1 MIVVRLMGGLGNQM
15 FQYALGR
22 RLALERGVPL
32 RVDLGWFAEVHE
44 RGVDTVREYMLEG
57 WRVAAQA
64 ASAEDLARFDTAALS
79 AGRVGRLLRRILPA
93 WQSAAVIYERGPAF
107 DPRALR
113 TKASAYL
120 HGFWQS
126 ERYFDSIAPALR
138 AEFVLAEPACAY
150 IAELVEYAADPSTV
164 SLHVRRGDYA
174 HNPATHAFHGLCSPE
189 YYAAAAALVAAKVP
203 SPRFLVFSDEPD
215 WAREHLR
222 LGWPARVVEHAPG
235 SSPHQEMWLM
245 SRCAHHVIANSSFSW
260 WGAWLR
266 PAPGKTVV
274 APRRWFRDP
283 SLDSPDRLPGT
294 WLRA

>member
-1 MIVVRLMGGLGNQM
+1 MGGLGNQM

-32 RVDLGWFAEVHE
+32 RLDLGWFAEARE
-44 RGVDTVREYMLEG
+44 RGVDTVREYMLGG
-57 WRVAAQA
+57 WRVSAPA
-64 ASAEDLARFDTAALS
+64 ASAEDLARFDAAAQSTGLL
-79 AGRVGRLLRRILPA
+79 ARVARRVRRMLPA
-93 WQSAAVIYERGPAF
+93 RPARGTVYERGPAF
-107 DPRALR
+107 DPGVLQVA
-113 TKASAYL
+113 APAYL
-120 HGFWQS
+120 HGYWQS
-126 ERYFDSIAPALR
+126 EKYFDSIGETLR
-138 AEFVLAEPACAY
+138 AEFVPAEPICTY
-150 IAELVEYAADPSTV
+150 IAELAQYAADPNTI

-174 HNPATHAFHGLCSPE
+174 HNAATQAFHGLCSPQ
-189 YYAAAAALVAAKVP
+189 YYAAAASLLAAKL
-203 SPRFLVFSDEPD
+203 SAPRFLVFSDEPE
-215 WAREHLR
+215 WARENLQ

-274 APRRWFRDP
+274 APRQWFRDP
-283 SLDSPDRLPGT
+283 SHDGPDRLPAS